1 MPAAVCRK
9 VIQAKLSGKR
19 EIEIW
24 GDGEQTRSVMFI
36 DDCIHGTE
44 LLMDSDV
51 REPINLGSDQRV
63 TVNGLVDIIE
73 EIAGITLKRQYNL
86 DASKGVRGR
95 NSDNTLIRK
104 RLGWAP
110 SVSLEE
116 GLEATYRWIYDQMT
130 DTGIRSAAGE

>member
-1 MPAAVCRK
+1 M
-9 VIQAKLSGKR
+9 IQAKLSGKR

-24 GDGEQTRSVMFI
+24 GDGEQTRSFMFI

-73 EIAGITLKRQYNL
+73 EIAGITLKRRYNL

>member
-24 GDGEQTRSVMFI
+24 SDGEQTRSVMFI

-63 TVNGLVDIIE
+63 TVNRLVDIIE
-73 EIAGITLKRQYNL
+73 GIAGITLKR
-86 DASKGVRGR
+86 R
-95 NSDNTLIRK
+95 
-104 RLGWAP
+104 
-110 SVSLEE
+110 
-116 GLEATYRWIYDQMT
+116 
-130 DTGIRSAAGE
+130 

>member
-1 MPAAVCRK
+1 M
-9 VIQAKLSGKR
+9 
-19 EIEIW
+19 
-24 GDGEQTRSVMFI
+24 
-36 DDCIHGTE
+36 
-44 LLMDSDV
+44 
-51 REPINLGSDQRV
+51 
-63 TVNGLVDIIE
+63 
-73 EIAGITLKRQYNL
+73 